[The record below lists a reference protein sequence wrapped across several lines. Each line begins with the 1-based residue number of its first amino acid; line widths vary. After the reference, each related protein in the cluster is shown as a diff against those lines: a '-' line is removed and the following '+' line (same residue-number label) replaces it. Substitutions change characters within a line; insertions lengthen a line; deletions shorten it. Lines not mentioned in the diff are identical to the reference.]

1 MCRKLSSSVQVLDS
15 SQLEVHYQSV
25 ITVVITVAV
34 LPPELRLPAIHNSD
48 DSAHNYGNYHDDDHR
63 GNDDVY
69 HSLDDES
76 GHLDDCTSHY
86 LSALLG
92 GATVT
97 SFC

>member
-1 MCRKLSSSVQVLDS
+1 M
-15 SQLEVHYQSV
+15 
-25 ITVVITVAV
+25 VITVAV

-86 LSALLG
+86 LFQRRIRSARRLRPQDAPSSLSPVG
-92 GATVT
+92 VGLQRMR
-97 SFC
+97 